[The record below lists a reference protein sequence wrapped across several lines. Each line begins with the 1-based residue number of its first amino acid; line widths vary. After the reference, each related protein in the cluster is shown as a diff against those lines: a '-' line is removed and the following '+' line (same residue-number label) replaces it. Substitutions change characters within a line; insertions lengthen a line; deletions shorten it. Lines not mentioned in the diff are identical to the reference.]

1 MKPKLRAF
9 KDAVAATPDIETGY
23 RAGLQALGEHSKRI
37 VVSDTAKLYGSV
49 DIDTCT
55 QTKYPNSARWDYAI
69 AYNDEVFFVE
79 VHSAHT
85 KEVAEVVKKLEWLQG
100 WLRQHAPEI
109 EKLKAKKNP
118 FVWIQS
124 KNFQIPKMTPQY
136 RLAVSKNILPKKT
149 LILK

>member
-9 KDAVAATPDIETGY
+9 KDAVAATPDIETGC

-37 VVSDTAKLYGSV
+37 VVSDTEKLYGSV

-85 KEVAEVVKKLEWLQG
+85 KEVAEVVKKLEWLQVAASARAG
-100 WLRQHAPEI
+100 D
-109 EKLKAKKNP
+109 
-118 FVWIQS
+118 
-124 KNFQIPKMTPQY
+124 
-136 RLAVSKNILPKKT
+136 
-149 LILK
+149 